1 MRLTTVVR
9 AGSLAALVATVALLA
24 GSALA
29 AVSAPKIA
37 SFTPASAKPGA
48 TITIA
53 GLNFT
58 GASSVMVDGMKA
70 TFKIV
75 SSKKLTVKIPTKA
88 KTGTLTV
95 VTKGGTAKSS
105 KSLTVS

>member
-1 MRLTTVVR
+1 MRLSTVVR
-9 AGSLAALVATVALLA
+9 AGSVAALVAAAALLA
-24 GSALA
+24 GSAFA

-37 SFTPASAKPGA
+37 SFTPTSAKPGA

-53 GLNFT
+53 GLNLT
-58 GASSVMVDGMKA
+58 GASSVMVGSMKA
-70 TFKIV
+70 TFKVV
-75 SSKKLTVKIPTKA
+75 SAKKLTVKIPTKA

-105 KSLTVS
+105 KSLTIS